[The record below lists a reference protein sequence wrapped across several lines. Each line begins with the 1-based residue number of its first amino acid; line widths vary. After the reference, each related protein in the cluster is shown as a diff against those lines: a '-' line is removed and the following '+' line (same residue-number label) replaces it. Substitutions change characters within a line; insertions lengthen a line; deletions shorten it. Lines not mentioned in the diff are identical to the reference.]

1 MCRGARVLL
10 AHHLLNRRMKRCVEA
25 DIIEFPMRVS
35 RLFWIAPLAA
45 ALAVTVSAQDGA
57 SLPSAPSATLE
68 QQRPPA
74 PPPQVQTAPAPEKK
88 AEEAKPQQP
97 VLETLDPK
105 MRPKPVQQVNPAAQ
119 PEQAAQAQTTPPRDK
134 NDAKGSSD
142 NPFSIVV
149 PVNEVNV
156 VFVVTDK
163 HNHYVKDLKEVDFR
177 ILDNNKPP
185 ANVRN
190 FASETNLPLR
200 VGLLVDAS
208 NSIRD
213 RFRFEQQ
220 AAIEFLNQI
229 IHPDRDQAFVIGFD
243 TTPEITQDFTNNP
256 EKLASGV
263 RMLRPGGGTALYDA
277 VYGAC
282 HDKLIKTQ
290 SNRGGLRRAIILLS
304 DGEDNQSRVTRDDAI
319 EEAQRA
325 EVVVYTISTNVS
337 GTKSRGD
344 KILEAIANATGGRA
358 FFPFKI
364 EEVSDAF
371 SQIQEELRSQYAIS
385 YKPADFTADGKFRSI
400 DIEALNKKYKVRG
413 RKGYFAPRAERASAA
428 VGAQ

>member
-1 MCRGARVLL
+1 MRVFPLGLVALL
-10 AHHLLNRRMKRCVEA
+10 AATGAL
-25 DIIEFPMRVS
+25 
-35 RLFWIAPLAA
+35 IA
-45 ALAVTVSAQDGA
+45 SAQDGG

-68 QQRPPA
+68 RQRPQA
-74 PPPQVQTAPAPEKK
+74 PPAQPAQQPQTAVPEAKS
-88 AEEAKPQQP
+88 EDAKPQQP

-105 MRPKPVQQVNPAAQ
+105 LRPRVQPTNTVPKS
-119 PEQAAQAQTTPPRDK
+119 EQAAQVRTPGSP
-134 NDAKGSSD
+134 AKAETEGTQEK
-142 NPFSIVV
+142 PFNTVV

-163 HNHYVKDLKEVDFR
+163 HNHYVKDLKEADFR
-177 ILDNNKPP
+177 ILDNNRPP

-290 SNRGGLRRAIILLS
+290 STGGALRRAIILPS

-325 EVVVYTISTNVS
+325 EVIVYTISTNVS

-344 KILEAIANATGGRA
+344 KILEAIASATGGRA

-371 SQIQEELRSQYAIS
+371 SQIQEELRSQYAVS
-385 YKPADFTADGKFRSI
+385 YKPADFSADGKYRTI

-413 RKGYFAPRAERASAA
+413 RKGYFAPRGTERASAA